1 MDKGKILDMIN
12 DLTQLSDDKVT
23 TNMIK
28 KLKKS
33 LNEKS
38 DKKTVKNIIEKLEF
52 VFNQE
57 DERSVYIYSSE
68 DEILS
73 VLLTK
78 YNISVSD
85 EEFKYNNKRYKF
97 YNRSYDN
104 GGNDYNIMFEIIPQ

>member
-1 MDKGKILDMIN
+1 MNKSKILDMID
-12 DLTQLSDDKVT
+12 DLTHLSDDKVT

-28 KLKKS
+28 KLKKIIKK
-33 LNEKS
+33 KS
-38 DKKTVKNIIEKLEF
+38 DKKTVKNIVEKLEF

-57 DERSVYIYSSE
+57 DERSVYIYSCE

-78 YNISVSD
+78 YNISVSE
-85 EEFKYNNKRYKF
+85 EEFEYNNKIYKI

-104 GGNDYNIMFEIIPQ
+104 GGNNYDIMFEIIPQ